1 MDLPGRRAARGQGDP
16 PSFRHLVEP
25 SVATSGTEAT
35 EAEAPRMWRLPSLG
49 GAGWMKLEFFFSG
62 TCFFWMKLYIIIYI
76 RLESLETNGVD
87 CPKNILHVCFLF
99 RLVGKFL
106 LNEELLDKISDMEVS

>member
-35 EAEAPRMWRLPSLG
+35 EAEAPRM
-49 GAGWMKLEFFFSG
+49 
-62 TCFFWMKLYIIIYI
+62 
-76 RLESLETNGVD
+76 
-87 CPKNILHVCFLF
+87 
-99 RLVGKFL
+99 
-106 LNEELLDKISDMEVS
+106 